1 MITESNGTRGCRA
14 EGMACKSEIGRAII
28 MQIKQLSVFL
38 ENKPGRL
45 ADITELLAES
55 HIDIRAISVAD
66 TSDFGILRIIV
77 DKPDEAV
84 AILKEAGMTVS
95 LSKVIAVGIGDITGE
110 FAKSIRILADSGIS
124 VEYVYAF
131 VSRDKGRAYVIIR
144 ADDTKRAAEVL
155 AENGIEILC
164 ADALYN
170 M

>member
-1 MITESNGTRGCRA
+1 
-14 EGMACKSEIGRAII
+14 
-28 MQIKQLSVFL
+28 MQIKQLSVFI

-45 ADITELLAES
+45 ADITEVLS
-55 HIDIRAISVAD
+55 NHNIDIRAISVAD

-84 AILKEAGMTVS
+84 AVLKEAGMTVS

-110 FAKSIRILADSGIS
+110 FSRAIRILADAKIG

-131 VSRDKGRAYVIIR
+131 VSRDKGKAYVIIR
-144 ADDTKRAAEVL
+144 ADDGNKAAEVL
-155 AENGIEILC
+155 SQNGVEILC